1 MIPLI
6 LSITCSTLIFVIFK
20 LFDKFKIDTFQAIV
34 FNYFTAFACGIL
46 LYGNEWTPAAM
57 NNTTWIYFAI
67 ICAILFISL
76 FFLMGTSS
84 QKNGVA
90 ITSVAVKMS
99 MAFSILLMILLYSE
113 EVTVLKLSGIVLA
126 FLGIYLVSSPSKS
139 GQRSS
144 ALWMLAVLF
153 IGSGFLDFSINYIQK
168 SVLTD
173 LTPSV
178 FSAISLGMAGVL
190 GSLFLLVK
198 LIRKQSTFAIKNVIG
213 GLILGIP
220 NYFSIYLLMLS
231 YKSTGWADSTVL
243 AVTNVSVVLFSA
255 IIGFI
260 IFKEQSTVKKLLGLA
275 AALIAIGIL
284 STT

>member
-6 LSITCSTLIFVIFK
+6 LSISCSTLIFVIFK
-20 LFDKFKIDTFQAIV
+20 LFERFRIDTFQAIV
-34 FNYFTAFACGIL
+34 FNYFTAFGCGMIF
-46 LYGNEWTPAAM
+46 YGHEWDNKALEHTH
-57 NNTTWIYFAI
+57 WIYFAL

-99 MAFSILLMILLYSE
+99 MAFSLLLMILIYSE
-113 EVTVLKLSGIVLA
+113 SVTILKIIGIMLA

-139 GQRSS
+139 SKKS
-144 ALWMLAVLF
+144 DAMWMLIILF
-153 IGSGFLDFSINYIQK
+153 VGSGLLDFSINYIQK
-168 SVLTD
+168 HVLIN

-178 FSAISLGMAGVL
+178 FSAISLGIAGLFGSIILVFRLVQKSSKLAMRNVL
-190 GSLFLLVK
+190 GG
-198 LIRKQSTFAIKNVIG
+198 I
-213 GLILGIP
+213 ILGIP

-231 YKSTGWADSTVL
+231 YSTTGWTDSTVL
-243 AVTNVSVVLFSA
+243 AVTNVSVVIFSA

-260 IFKEQSTVKKLLGLA
+260 IFREQSTIKKLLGLA
-275 AALIAIGIL
+275 AAVMAILIL
-284 STT
+284 STL

>member
-190 GSLFLLVK
+190 GSLFLAVK

>member
-20 LFDKFKIDTFQAIV
+20 LFERFKIDTFQAIV
-34 FNYFTAFACGIL
+34 FNYFTAFICGIS
-46 LYGNEWTPAAM
+46 LYGNEWTPEAM
-57 NNTTWIYFAI
+57 NDTTWIYFAI

-113 EVTVLKLSGIVLA
+113 DVTLLKLSGIVLA

-168 SVLTD
+168 SVLIE

-190 GSLFLLVK
+190 GSLFLMLK
-198 LIRKQSTFAIKNVIG
+198 FIRKQSTFAFKNVIA
-213 GLILGIP
+213 GLVLGVP
-220 NYFSIYLLMLS
+220 NYFSIYLLMRS

-275 AALIAIGIL
+275 AVLEYYQRIK
-284 STT
+284 T

>member
-260 IFKEQSTVKKLLGLA
+260 FFKEQSTVKKLLGLA

>member
-126 FLGIYLVSSPSKS
+126 FLGIYLVSSPSES

-190 GSLFLLVK
+190 GSLFLAVK

-275 AALIAIGIL
+275 VALIAIGVL

>member
-178 FSAISLGMAGVL
+178 FSAISLGMAGFL
-190 GSLFLLVK
+190 GSLFLAIK
-198 LIRKQSTFAIKNVIG
+198 LIRKQSTFAIKNLIG

-260 IFKEQSTVKKLLGLA
+260 IFKEQSTVKKLLGLV

>member
-126 FLGIYLVSSPSKS
+126 FLGVYLVSSLSKS

>member
-6 LSITCSTLIFVIFK
+6 LSVTCSTLIFVIFK

-57 NNTTWIYFAI
+57 NDTTWIYFAI

-76 FFLMGTSS
+76 FFLMGISS

-99 MAFSILLMILLYSE
+99 MAFSLLLMILLYSE
-113 EVTVLKLSGIVLA
+113 DVTLLKLSGIVLA
-126 FLGIYLVSSPSKS
+126 FFGIYLVSSPSKS

-168 SVLTD
+168 SVLTE

-190 GSLFLLVK
+190 GSLFLVVK

-275 AALIAIGIL
+275 AALVAIGIL

>member
-6 LSITCSTLIFVIFK
+6 LSVTCSTLIFVIFK
-20 LFDKFKIDTFQAIV
+20 LFDKFKIDTYQAIV

-57 NNTTWIYFAI
+57 NDATWIYFAI

-113 EVTVLKLSGIVLA
+113 EVTLLKLSGIVLA
-126 FLGIYLVSSPSKS
+126 FFGIYLVSSPSKS
-139 GQRSS
+139 GKRSS

-153 IGSGFLDFSINYIQK
+153 IGSGFLDFSINFIQK
-168 SVLTD
+168 SILAD

-190 GSLFLLVK
+190 GSIFLAVK
-198 LIRKQSTFAIKNVIG
+198 LIRKQSTFAMKNVIG

-275 AALIAIGIL
+275 AALIAIGVL

>member
-6 LSITCSTLIFVIFK
+6 LSVTCSTLIFVIFK

-57 NNTTWIYFAI
+57 NDTTWVYFAV

-190 GSLFLLVK
+190 GSLFLAIK

-243 AVTNVSVVLFSA
+243 AVTNVAVVLFSA

>member
-198 LIRKQSTFAIKNVIG
+198 LIRKQSTFAIKNLIG

>member
-46 LYGNEWTPAAM
+46 LYANEWTPVAM
-57 NNTTWIYFAI
+57 NDTTWIYFAI

-113 EVTVLKLSGIVLA
+113 DVTVLKLSGIVLA

-190 GSLFLLVK
+190 GSLFLAVK

-260 IFKEQSTVKKLLGLA
+260 IFKEQSTVKKLLGLT

>member
-46 LYGNEWTPAAM
+46 LYGNEWTPVAM
-57 NNTTWIYFAI
+57 NDTTWIYFAI

-113 EVTVLKLSGIVLA
+113 DVTVLKLSGIVLA

-190 GSLFLLVK
+190 GSLFLAVK

-260 IFKEQSTVKKLLGLA
+260 IFKEQSTVKKLLGLT

>member
-57 NNTTWIYFAI
+57 NDTTWIYFAI

-190 GSLFLLVK
+190 GSLFLVVK

>member
-198 LIRKQSTFAIKNVIG
+198 LIRKQSTLAIKNVIG

>member
-6 LSITCSTLIFVIFK
+6 LSVTCSTLIFVIFK

-57 NNTTWIYFAI
+57 NDTTWGYFAI

-113 EVTVLKLSGIVLA
+113 EVTVLKISGIVLA

-144 ALWMLAVLF
+144 ALWMLVVLF
-153 IGSGFLDFSINYIQK
+153 IGSGFLDFSINYIQN
-168 SVLTD
+168 SVLID

-260 IFKEQSTVKKLLGLA
+260 FFKEQSTVKKLLGLA

>member
-153 IGSGFLDFSINYIQK
+153 IGSGFLDF
-168 SVLTD
+168 
-173 LTPSV
+173 
-178 FSAISLGMAGVL
+178 
-190 GSLFLLVK
+190 
-198 LIRKQSTFAIKNVIG
+198 
-213 GLILGIP
+213 
-220 NYFSIYLLMLS
+220 
-231 YKSTGWADSTVL
+231 
-243 AVTNVSVVLFSA
+243 
-255 IIGFI
+255 
-260 IFKEQSTVKKLLGLA
+260 
-275 AALIAIGIL
+275 
-284 STT
+284 

>member
-46 LYGNEWTPAAM
+46 LYGNEWTPVAM
-57 NNTTWIYFAI
+57 NDTTWIYFAL

-113 EVTVLKLSGIVLA
+113 DVTVLKLSGIVLA

-190 GSLFLLVK
+190 GSLFLAVK

-260 IFKEQSTVKKLLGLA
+260 IFKEQSTVKKLLGLT